1 MVCPLSVSWRHAEL
15 EEIGPVVVQ
24 SRGEN
29 ASLGEQF
36 ARLMSAARSAR
47 SETASSTNS
56 WASPTESRY
65 VCVPARINTETAD
78 LDSAVIEVSG
88 FDAATEVVLLGTL
101 VDPGGIEIAS
111 DAHAVHGLAAADL
124 VDAPR

>member
-1 MVCPLSVSWRHAEL
+1 M
-15 EEIGPVVVQ
+15 
-24 SRGEN
+24 
-29 ASLGEQF
+29 
-36 ARLMSAARSAR
+36 
-47 SETASSTNS
+47 
-56 WASPTESRY
+56 
-65 VCVPARINTETAD
+65 
-78 LDSAVIEVSG
+78 IEVSG